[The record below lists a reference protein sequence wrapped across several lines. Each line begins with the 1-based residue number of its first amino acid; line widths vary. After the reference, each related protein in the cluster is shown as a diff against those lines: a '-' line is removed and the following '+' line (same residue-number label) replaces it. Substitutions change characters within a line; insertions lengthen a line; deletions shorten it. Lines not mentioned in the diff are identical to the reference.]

1 MILTFTYWDEMH
13 TSEHAIVRKFYHDRH
28 NPQAFS
34 TLIADF
40 IDDFNLNHQG
50 EITVS
55 ITRDHKNIPRIVFEL
70 TEQQL
75 LLSELQYTQTYR

>member
-1 MILTFTYWDEMH
+1 M
-13 TSEHAIVRKFYHDRH
+13 
-28 NPQAFS
+28 P
-34 TLIADF
+34 TLIDDF

-75 LLSELQYTQTYR
+75 LLSELQYTQIYR